1 MMWKRYIV
9 ELGFGADLH
18 GQDMTKAAKRAVE
31 DAIRRSCLCGLEEV
45 LGIQDFEEI
54 KVHVIIACPNPE
66 AIQESDVLSVL
77 PVGQKSIQVT
87 KGGMV
92 VPGLY
97 VQGFGDI
104 DDSVVVANACVEVSV
119 AVD

>member
-1 MMWKRYIV
+1 MWKRYVV

-18 GQDMTKAAKRAVE
+18 GQDVTKAARRAVE
-31 DAIRRSCLCGLEEV
+31 DAIRRSCLCGLDEV
-45 LGIQDFEEI
+45 LGIKDFDEI
-54 KVHVIIACPNPE
+54 RVHVTIACPNPE
-66 AIQESDVLSVL
+66 AVQESDVLSAL

-87 KGGMV
+87 KGGMT

-97 VQGFGDI
+97 VQGFGDL

-119 AVD
+119 SVE

>member
-1 MMWKRYIV
+1 MWKRYVV

-18 GQDMTKAAKRAVE
+18 GQDVTKAARRAVE
-31 DAIRRSCLCGLEEV
+31 DAIRRSCLCGLDEV
-45 LGIQDFEEI
+45 LGIKDFDEI
-54 KVHVIIACPNPE
+54 RVHVTIACPNPE
-66 AIQESDVLSVL
+66 AVQESEVLSAL

-87 KGGMV
+87 KGGMT

-97 VQGFGDI
+97 VQGFGDL

-119 AVD
+119 SMD